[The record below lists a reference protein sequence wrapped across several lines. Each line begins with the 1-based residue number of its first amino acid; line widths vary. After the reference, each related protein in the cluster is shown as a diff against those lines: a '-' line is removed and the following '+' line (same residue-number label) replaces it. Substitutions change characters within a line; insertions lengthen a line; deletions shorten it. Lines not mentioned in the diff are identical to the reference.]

1 MHKLFIFSIISGET
15 IFCSSHQS
23 AFDKKWK
30 ELKYITGHV
39 TKQFNEIQIAIKNKI
54 CVVSSL
60 FYCSFEAVHYCEYN
74 SHPSVIFHF
83 FFFFFFSLSVNKN
96 IEK

>member
-30 ELKYITGHV
+30 ELKYITGRV
-39 TKQFNEIQIAIKNKI
+39 TKESNEIQSAIKNLKI
-54 CVVSSL
+54 CVVPLRFTVHLKPCIIVSTILNQESSSI
-60 FYCSFEAVHYCEYN
+60 Y
-74 SHPSVIFHF
+74 F
-83 FFFFFFSLSVNKN
+83 FFVAC
-96 IEK
+96 

>member
-23 AFDKKWK
+23 AFDKKK

-74 SHPSVIFHF
+74 SYPTVIFLF
-83 FFFFFFSLSVNKN
+83 FFLFFSLSVNKYM
-96 IEK
+96 EK

>member
-23 AFDKKWK
+23 AFDNKWK

-74 SHPSVIFHF
+74 SYPTVFFHF
-83 FFFFFFSLSVNKN
+83 FFFFFRCLLTK
-96 IEK
+96 I

>member
-15 IFCSSHQS
+15 IFCLSHQS

-39 TKQFNEIQIAIKNKI
+39 TIQIAIKNKI

-74 SHPSVIFHF
+74 SYPTVFF
-83 FFFFFFSLSVNKN
+83 QFFFFFFSLSVKKN

>member
-23 AFDKKWK
+23 AFDNKWK

-39 TKQFNEIQIAIKNKI
+39 TKQFNAIKNKI

-60 FYCSFEAVHYCEYN
+60 FYCSFEAVHYYEYN
-74 SHPSVIFHF
+74 SYPTVFFH